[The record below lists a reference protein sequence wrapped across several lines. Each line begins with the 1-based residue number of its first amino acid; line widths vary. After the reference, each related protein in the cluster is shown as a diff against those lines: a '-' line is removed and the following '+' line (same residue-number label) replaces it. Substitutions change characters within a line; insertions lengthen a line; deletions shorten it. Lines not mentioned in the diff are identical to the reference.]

1 MMWEMMSE
9 EEPSQGKWHCES
21 DNGSE
26 RSSKEDEVAEW
37 GGGADKCFL
46 VLKDCD
52 QVHMEE

>member
-26 RSSKEDEVAEW
+26 RSSEEDEVAEW
-37 GGGADKCFL
+37 RGRQMLPSAEGL
-46 VLKDCD
+46 
-52 QVHMEE
+52 